1 MYLGKIKS
9 WYPTVGLFVVLLAV
23 SLGVTYVMSHSGA
36 IIGPVILMII
46 FGTAVVGVVV
56 RDFRMGFYLLLL
68 MGVFMFYV
76 ERLFRTGFPYGT
88 VYDALAGL
96 TFLAVFINGYHKR
109 DWTGFKHPITIAF
122 VIVTLYQVMQVVNPA
137 AVSQVAW
144 LVAMRN
150 NSSILLFI
158 VCFHMFTT
166 VQDIKRFTVFWLSIC
181 FIVAAYGAYQ
191 EWFGLLGFEERWIT
205 ENPERLALYFIWGK
219 MRKFSFLSD
228 PSAYGLFTGMGA
240 LACLVLALGPF
251 KTSLRIVLVSC
262 GIFILMAMLYS
273 GTRTATA
280 MVAAGIVFYI
290 LVTLKSRRTMIATL
304 AAGFIG
310 GIVFFG
316 PFYSGTVNRLRSTF
330 SPSEDPSMIVRDIKR
345 QRFQRY
351 VQRHPIGGGLYT
363 TGTNGTRYSR
373 GHELATG
380 IDPDS
385 GYLMLGLELGY
396 IGLFMFQVF
405 FFIVM
410 VKGINNYF
418 SITDPLLQTFNLA
431 YLVPFF
437 ALSVAHF
444 TQDAIFTKPM
454 NLIGIAAYAII
465 VKIQSFERK
474 LYSVDL
480 L

>member
-9 WYPTVGLFVVLLAV
+9 WYPSVALFIVLLCV
-23 SLGVTYVMSHSGA
+23 SLGITYMMANAGA
-36 IIGPVILMII
+36 FVAPVVFMIIIGI
-46 FGTAVVGVVV
+46 AVVGAVV
-56 RDFRMGFYLLLL
+56 RDFRVGYYLLLL

-76 ERLFRTGFPYGT
+76 ERLLHTGFPYGT

-96 TFLAVFINGYHKR
+96 TFLAVFINGYYKR
-109 DWTGFKHPITIAF
+109 DWTNFRNPVTIAF
-122 VIVTLYQVMQVVNPA
+122 AIVTLYQVMQVVNPA
-137 AVSQVAW
+137 AVSRVAW

-158 VCFHMFTT
+158 VCFHMFSTIND
-166 VQDIKRFTVFWLSIC
+166 VKRFTIFWLSLC
-181 FIVAAYGAYQ
+181 LLVAAYGAYQ
-191 EWFGLLGFEERWIT
+191 EWFGLLDFETRWIT
-205 ENPERLALYFIWGK
+205 ENPERLALYYIWGK

-228 PSAYGLFTGMGA
+228 PSAFGLFAAMGA
-240 LACLVLALGPF
+240 LACMALALGPF
-251 KTSLRIVLVSC
+251 KTWLRLFLLGC

-280 MVAAGIVFYI
+280 MVAAGIVFYV
-290 LVTLKSRRTMIATL
+290 LVTLKSRKTIIATL
-304 AAGFIG
+304 VGGFIG
-310 GIVFFG
+310 GIIFFG

-330 SPSEDPSMIVRDIKR
+330 SPSEDPSMVVRDVKR
-345 QRFQRY
+345 QRLQKY

-373 GHELATG
+373 GHELAQG
-380 IDPDS
+380 WDPDS
-385 GYLMLGLELGY
+385 GYLLLGLELGP
-396 IGLFMFQVF
+396 IGLFLFQVF

-418 SITDPLLQTFNLA
+418 SIKDPLLQTINMA

-444 TQDAIFTKPM
+444 TQDAVFTKPM
-454 NLIGIAAYAII
+454 NLIGIAAYAVI
-465 VKIQSFERK
+465 VKIPTFERK

-480 L
+480 V